1 MTISLDMTSVEFRL
15 NFNADF
21 LEIEGKECTYITY
34 YKEPSRFYRE
44 TIMNY
49 GGIVPD
55 DHIKISGVL

>member
-1 MTISLDMTSVEFRL
+1 MTSVEFRL